1 MHVFWIVSEFA
12 FRSVLGLV
20 LRICIFKIRSP
31 ATRDIFTS
39 FLIQTPCSSLYDLI
53 ALTRT
58 SNAML
63 YKIGENGHLCLV
75 SGWGFQLFTI
85 VCDPDWGFVIYG
97 LYYVEICCF
106 STQFLEFLSWKDVIH
121 LSNDF
126 FWIYW
131 DEYMIFVFY
140 SINMV

>member
-1 MHVFWIVSEFA
+1 MHVFQIFSEFA
-12 FRSVLGLV
+12 FSSFFLV

-39 FLIQTPCSSLYDLI
+39 SFLIQMACTSLYDLI

-63 YKIGENGHLCLV
+63 YKIGGNGHLYLV
-75 SGWGFQLFTI
+75 SGCSFQLFII
-85 VCDPDWGFVIYG
+85 VCDADRGFVIYG
-97 LYYVEICCF
+97 LYYVVICCF
-106 STQFLEFLSWKDVIH
+106 STQFLEFLSLKDVIL

-126 FWIYW
+126 FL
-131 DEYMIFVFY
+131 
-140 SINMV
+140 NLLR